1 MRRHASEYI
10 RKQLSLRR
18 RGWHKRKMKVAT
30 CGEAGSMESVL
41 SREAAKD
48 LFKDIKSV
56 YANEN
61 QRRLLLQMR
70 TNLSLDVG
78 QLADSWLI

>member
-1 MRRHASEYI
+1 MNERPNSVTRSPSF
-10 RKQLSLRR
+10 QLANFML
-18 RGWHKRKMKVAT
+18 
-30 CGEAGSMESVL
+30 ESVL
-41 SREAAKD
+41 SREAAKE

-61 QRRLLLQMR
+61 KRQLLLQMR
-70 TNLSLDVG
+70 TNLSLDAG

>member
-1 MRRHASEYI
+1 MLMITFER
-10 RKQLSLRR
+10 
-18 RGWHKRKMKVAT
+18 
-30 CGEAGSMESVL
+30 EAKLCHEIFILPSPEKLANFMLESVL
-41 SREAAKD
+41 SREADKE

-61 QRRLLLQMR
+61 KRPLLLQMR
-70 TNLSLDVG
+70 TNLSLDAG